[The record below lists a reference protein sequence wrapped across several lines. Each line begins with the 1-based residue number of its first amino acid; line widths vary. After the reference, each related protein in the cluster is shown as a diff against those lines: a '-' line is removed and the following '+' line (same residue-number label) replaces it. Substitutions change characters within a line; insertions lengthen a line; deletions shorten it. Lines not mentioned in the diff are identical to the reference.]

1 MQLIHCLTV
10 CYFHNLQAI
19 VDLLYNAFPTAS
31 QGRLTDLKCSLI
43 NNKALGHIGHSIG
56 LNACIITSSRGT
68 PSCSEDIADVNRNGM
83 DIVNEEDNQHND
95 NIAVSHT
102 EGLAESLSDVSEL
115 KILADVVEAV
125 IGAIFMDSGGSL
137 STVQRV
143 ICHVNI
149 VPPEMLSNSH

>member
-1 MQLIHCLTV
+1 
-10 CYFHNLQAI
+10 
-19 VDLLYNAFPTAS
+19 
-31 QGRLTDLKCSLI
+31 
-43 NNKALGHIGHSIG
+43 
-56 LNACIITSSRGT
+56 
-68 PSCSEDIADVNRNGM
+68 M
-83 DIVNEEDNQHND
+83 DIVNEEDIQHND

-149 VPPEMLSNSH
+149 VPSEMLSNSH